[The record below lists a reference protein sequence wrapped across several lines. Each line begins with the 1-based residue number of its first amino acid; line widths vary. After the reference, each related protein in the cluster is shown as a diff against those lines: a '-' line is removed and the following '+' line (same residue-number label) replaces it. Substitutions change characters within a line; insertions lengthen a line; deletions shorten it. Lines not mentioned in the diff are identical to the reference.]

1 MIRLFSCLLALILFS
16 APSFAMQGIFW
27 QPQLRDN
34 AVSDAQ
40 WLSLMQTL
48 RQQQFDAVV
57 IQWTRYGEAFQDE
70 KARAPLVKK
79 AQAAQQ
85 AGLKV
90 ILGLYAD
97 PDFFNRQKQ
106 PPAALANYLNRLLAQ
121 DLAQAKLWMQQPGF
135 KPDGW
140 YISAEI
146 DDHNWREQAARVPML
161 TWLREAHRLL
171 TSVADKPVYISS
183 FFAGN
188 MSPEGYNQLLAGIKN
203 TGVKVLV
210 QDGGG
215 TGKLS
220 AAQREIYINRSAG
233 CEATASA
240 SGIVYEIFTANPGR
254 VFSARPKPRRQI
266 ESLLKM
272 HSPCAKDHFYFSLR
286 YLPAAEN
293 ILRHD

>member
-1 MIRLFSCLLALILFS
+1 MIRLFSFLIALILFS
-16 APSFAMQGIFW
+16 APSFAMNGIFW

-34 AVSDAQ
+34 TVSDAQ

-48 RQQQFDAVV
+48 RQQQFDTLV
-57 IQWTRYGEAFQDE
+57 IQWTRYGEAFRDE
-70 KARAPLVKK
+70 KARAALLNK

-85 AGLKV
+85 AGLNV

-121 DLAQAKLWMQQPGF
+121 DLAQAKLWTQKPGF

-146 DDHNWREQAARVPML
+146 DDHNWREQTARTLML
-161 TWLREAHRLL
+161 TWLGDAHRLL

-188 MSPEGYNQLLAGIKN
+188 MSPDGYNQLISQIKN

-220 AAQREIYINRSAG
+220 AAQRELYLNRSAG
-233 CEATASA
+233 CDAAAAA

-254 VFSARPKPRRQI
+254 VFSARPKPLRQI
-266 ESLLKM
+266 ESLLEIP
-272 HSPCAKDHFYFSLR
+272 SRCARDRFYFSLR
-286 YLPAAEN
+286 YLPAAEK